1 MTTQSSENQHSDEP
15 ASKNDAATMAATA
28 DPSENLPSKQK
39 LIRDAIVFQVKLVI
53 DGFRDLVL
61 IPVSLIATVLSL
73 LKSGDKAG
81 SEFYDVVAF
90 GKQTD
95 EKINLFGAAIDDGNP
110 DDLPPGDVDQV
121 IAEVEAFV
129 SRELQGER
137 FSQARQRVGEAMS
150 TLKSQFDKTPRD

>member
-1 MTTQSSENQHSDEP
+1 MADETE
-15 ASKNDAATMAATA
+15 S
-28 DPSENLPSKQK
+28 NLPSKQQ

-61 IPVSLIATVLSL
+61 IPVSLIATLLSL
-73 LKSGDKAG
+73 VKSGDRAG

-95 EKINLFGAAIDDGNP
+95 EKINLFGAALDDGNAQ
-110 DDLPPGDVDQV
+110 DLPAGDVDQV

-129 SRELQGER
+129 SRELQGDR
-137 FSQARQRVGEAMS
+137 FSHARQRVGEAMS
-150 TLKSQFDKTPRD
+150 TLKSQFDKTNRE